1 MKLTSSSTTLL
12 RSGIGLTLAAPVSLL
27 AAGIELYEIATPD
40 VGLASAGY
48 ASRAQDASTVF
59 KNPAGMNL
67 LVGTQVQAG
76 LQLTYGDV
84 EFSPN
89 SDTSA
94 RLGTENGGNAVGALP
109 ALSLFY
115 VQELG
120 EKWRVGFGTLSYF
133 GLLQNYDD
141 NWVGRYYVQEGGV
154 VGVSLMPT
162 ISYEVNDWLS
172 VGAGLNAMYGYM
184 KNELAVNNLDPLIG
198 DGQLSL
204 SDRTWGFGANAGV
217 MIRLSE
223 KTRVG
228 ATYLSRVNLDF
239 EDTPTFSNL
248 GPGLSGLLANTSQ
261 LNLGVTVPQSVM
273 ASVYHQLTEKL
284 AVMVDL
290 GWQNWEQFGQVQVGV
305 DAPVTTP
312 EDPKAFTTNLNYQDT
327 WHGAVGVQYQ
337 LSEKWQLTSGVAYDS
352 SAVSD
357 EDRTVTV
364 PMGKALRVGLGVQW
378 QFSPKLSLGAAYE
391 FLWAGDMSVDQGKD
405 DSLRGRVAGSYDNA
419 WFSFFTLNLNW
430 KL

>member
-184 KNELAVNNLDPLIG
+184 KNELAVNNL
-198 DGQLSL
+198 
-204 SDRTWGFGANAGV
+204 
-217 MIRLSE
+217 
-223 KTRVG
+223 
-228 ATYLSRVNLDF
+228 
-239 EDTPTFSNL
+239 
-248 GPGLSGLLANTSQ
+248 
-261 LNLGVTVPQSVM
+261 
-273 ASVYHQLTEKL
+273 
-284 AVMVDL
+284 
-290 GWQNWEQFGQVQVGV
+290 
-305 DAPVTTP
+305 
-312 EDPKAFTTNLNYQDT
+312 
-327 WHGAVGVQYQ
+327 
-337 LSEKWQLTSGVAYDS
+337 
-352 SAVSD
+352 
-357 EDRTVTV
+357 
-364 PMGKALRVGLGVQW
+364 
-378 QFSPKLSLGAAYE
+378 
-391 FLWAGDMSVDQGKD
+391 
-405 DSLRGRVAGSYDNA
+405 
-419 WFSFFTLNLNW
+419 
-430 KL
+430 